1 MTLATCGKPT
11 PISKPTSTACE
22 RKSARETQLKYPR
35 QKIGAISATIPASA
49 SRSAAPRVSGLDST
63 ERRWPEAAAPQIS
76 LASRG
81 SSLGWEL
88 TF

>member
-35 QKIGAISATIPASA
+35 QKIDAISTTIPASA

-63 ERRWPEAAAPQIS
+63 ERRWPEPAAPRIS

-88 TF
+88 TV